1 MASSNLFQ
9 TVRCCKSQ
17 KGVPGL
23 LSGVRQLLASLC
35 PIGNLTFLGFS
46 IDQATFALG
55 QKIRQAPSEQAY
67 VSQPETEAAQ
77 RAYNRF
83 LQKVPAED
91 LFSLL
96 ISRLPEKFFSGP
108 GTIWILDDTPLR
120 KSGHRMEKAGKFH
133 HNGAFFHGY
142 ELPVLV
148 SQSVEGIFPLG
159 FALKGKDCPSKI
171 DFSKNLLEAALNC
184 GFLPDFLVFDTWFT
198 AVELLAFAD
207 EKNLRFVGPL
217 KMNRILFL
225 NGRKT
230 SPKKLL
236 KKLDH
241 RTYQSFDVT
250 LSNGRNYRLVTFRR
264 LLSSGKTQVEF
275 LLTND
280 WVSPPKIIAQAY
292 LKRWGIETFF
302 RSAKQSFALE
312 KFHNRSWSV
321 IQLHL
326 AFTFCAMLLV
336 AYLRSLFELL
346 AGKSLAFVRT
356 FGFFKRVR
364 IVLKTSNNLSMVVW
378 HTIPNPLYFKR
389 FGLCS

>member
-148 SQSVEGIFPLG
+148 SQSVEGIFLWG
-159 FALKGKDCPSKI
+159 SPSR
-171 DFSKNLLEAALNC
+171 E
-184 GFLPDFLVFDTWFT
+184 
-198 AVELLAFAD
+198 
-207 EKNLRFVGPL
+207 
-217 KMNRILFL
+217 RIA
-225 NGRKT
+225 
-230 SPKKLL
+230 PP
-236 KKLDH
+236 
-241 RTYQSFDVT
+241 
-250 LSNGRNYRLVTFRR
+250 RLIF
-264 LLSSGKTQVEF
+264 
-275 LLTND
+275 
-280 WVSPPKIIAQAY
+280 PKIY
-292 LKRWGIETFF
+292 WKR
-302 RSAKQSFALE
+302 
-312 KFHNRSWSV
+312 
-321 IQLHL
+321 
-326 AFTFCAMLLV
+326 
-336 AYLRSLFELL
+336 
-346 AGKSLAFVRT
+346 
-356 FGFFKRVR
+356 
-364 IVLKTSNNLSMVVW
+364 
-378 HTIPNPLYFKR
+378 P
-389 FGLCS
+389 